1 MVAVEAS
8 PGASAAKTWI
18 TLFISGLSDGRWYR
32 KIFEEILTV
41 LSLSPLNP
49 TRAALFAGTFNL
61 ATGMRTSTKLF
72 ETSRKVKALLVALLA
87 TLFGQIILTAFTCQK
102 ELEQNTSSEVTSPLW
117 IAVLELDLVLPII
130 ATAVISLAFYEGL
143 IRGSA
148 SAKNGVRWTLL
159 LSIGLCKAAEVGS
172 LILLPLAARSSPQA
186 DTRFLLPY
194 NTVAVL
200 ACAFLLLELVILF
213 GVLVVGRE
221 RLNLNNNPWQSK
233 LSLTKIRLGFRI
245 LLASSIIPFGLLV
258 AAVAVLSPSE
268 QAGVAH
274 HLTLFAQFQVAAAIA
289 AVSLTSKV
297 TVHSQ
302 ASTFH
307 ANQRSQLRSKESIA
321 SLKETRIRMVTETS
335 QPPLPSLEKFDLS
348 KSGGPEVKSKSRNSW
363 FADLKGATAAQSVLH
378 HRRRSTATQ
387 IQPIHPYTAG
397 SDNKDSSTNLRSP
410 IGSPGLGLTTGS
422 DETRRDDSDIDGAP
436 FSENDSKRDKKDW
449 SSHERAPVDD
459 DYMATIKEESNTSHD
474 VVRDI
479 PVRIPARARAWSRSA
494 AFVFPR
500 SRGQNHV
507 NHPNGSPMP
516 PAFPA
521 GSFGGGGQ
529 SGTYGGYGD
538 IIGAY
543 MEATRDTIRSMLP
556 GGNARSRDQDG
567 ARIKPHCPPHA
578 LCEKCRALVGTS
590 DALTNFD
597 FEFGLPAATDMT
609 LNGGK
614 YDVPSTTD
622 VHNRGGSIS
631 TFRPSI
637 STKRNTFGLDG
648 ASIVSEAETGV
659 VMSKASASNPP
670 VVPSPNLGNGFD
682 AASLLNITVCNNE
695 DRNLVE
701 GVTGDE
707 TYELIYGWQPLPRS
721 QVASTTFHRADG
733 SVRSTSSIARP
744 NSEQCRSK
752 AGTSADSALTMRGR
766 LPDAQDSTLNSFPTS
781 VSVNSN
787 FSRFSQAGFSSRAE
801 GRWGSTTPSDHRP
814 STDLSSRVVSIL
826 TVTVTR
832 PSSPSEVAHSE
843 SGSTICMHPQV
854 SALRRNSILQ
864 TSSLTSTVDA
874 VGVPTRPLAVAR
886 RGTVSSSSPPAMA
899 LAIATTRR
907 SRSNTVTINSKTSR
921 PSSLSVPGP
930 SKAHAVRPKF
940 IRSSSLSVVADSE
953 PPAEVTKVVPG
964 SQSKLSS

>member
-18 TLFISGLSDGRWYR
+18 TLFITL
-32 KIFEEILTV
+32 L
-41 LSLSPLNP
+41 
-49 TRAALFAGTFNL
+49 AGTFNL

-117 IAVLELDLVLPII
+117 IAVLELNLVLPII

-172 LILLPLAARSSPQA
+172 LILLPLAARSSSHA

-258 AAVAVLSPSE
+258 AAVAVLSLSE

-348 KSGGPEVKSKSRNSW
+348 KSDGPEVKSKSRNSW
-363 FADLKGATAAQSVLH
+363 FTDLKGATAEQPGGSVLH

-387 IQPIHPYTAG
+387 VQPIHPYAAG
-397 SDNKDSSTNLRSP
+397 SDNKDSSTNLMSP

-422 DETRRDDSDIDGAP
+422 DETRRDDNDIDCAP
-436 FSENDSKRDKKDW
+436 FSENDSKRDKRDW
-449 SSHERAPVDD
+449 SPHERAPVDD

-479 PVRIPARARAWSRSA
+479 PARIPARARAWSRSA

-578 LCEKCRALVGTS
+578 LCERCRALVGTS

-597 FEFGLPAATDMT
+597 FEFGLPAATDMAS
-609 LNGGK
+609 NGGK

-637 STKRNTFGLDG
+637 STRRNTFGLDG
-648 ASIVSEAETGV
+648 ASIVTEAETGV

-670 VVPSPNLGNGFD
+670 FVPSPNLGNGFD
-682 AASLLNITVCNNE
+682 AASLLNITVSNNE
-695 DRNLVE
+695 DMNLVQ

-707 TYELIYGWQPLPRS
+707 TYELIYGWQALRQS
-721 QVASTTFHRADG
+721 QVGSAKFDQADG
-733 SVRSTSSIARP
+733 PLRSTSSLVRP
-744 NSEQCRSK
+744 NWEQCRSK
-752 AGTSADSALTMRGR
+752 AGTSADSALTMRG
-766 LPDAQDSTLNSFPTS
+766 PQNNAQDSTLNMFPTS

-787 FSRFSQAGFSSRAE
+787 FSRFSQAGFGGRAE

-814 STDLSSRVVSIL
+814 PSTDLPSRGVSLL

-874 VGVPTRPLAVAR
+874 VGVPARPLAVAR

-899 LAIATTRR
+899 LAIATATARR
-907 SRSNTVTINSKTSR
+907 SRSNTVTIKSKTSR
-921 PSSLSVPGP
+921 SSSLSVPGP

-940 IRSSSLSVVADSE
+940 VRSSSLSVEADSE
-953 PPAEVTKVVPG
+953 PPAEVTKVVPD
-964 SQSKLSS
+964 SESKPSS